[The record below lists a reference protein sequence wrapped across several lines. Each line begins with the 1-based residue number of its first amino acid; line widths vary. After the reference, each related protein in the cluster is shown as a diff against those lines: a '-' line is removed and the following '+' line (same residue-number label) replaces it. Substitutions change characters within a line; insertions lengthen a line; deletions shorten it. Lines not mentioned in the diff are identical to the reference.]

1 MPDHL
6 TARRVLVVDGDDET
20 GPELLLQLLEYGVA
34 AQLCTDGADAL
45 LQTGATR
52 PDVLLVSAELP
63 VLGSAALIRAVR
75 RRLSTPVLLG
85 VGPHDADAA
94 MEALTAGA
102 TACVA
107 RPYRIGEV
115 LPLVSAM
122 PHERVTGEDGI
133 LVMDGLALDTR
144 AHEVRLHGRRIAM
157 PERELK
163 LLAALMRHGGNVVT
177 QEQLRD
183 EVWGPG
189 HGRGTNTVV
198 VHIRRLRARLGDA
211 VGEPRILLTI
221 RGAGYRLVPP
231 PAIPAELASETAG
244 GPAVRPTT

>member
-1 MPDHL
+1 MSDHL
-6 TARRVLVVDGDDET
+6 TARRVLVVDGDDEA

-34 AQLCTDGADAL
+34 AQLSTDGADAL

-63 VLGSAALIRAVR
+63 ILGSAAFVRALR

-122 PHERVTGEDGI
+122 PYERIAAGEDVLSVGG
-133 LVMDGLALDTR
+133 LQLDGA

-157 PERELK
+157 PDRELK
-163 LLAALMRHGGNVVT
+163 LLACLMRHGGNVVAHD
-177 QEQLRD
+177 QLRD

-189 HGRGTNTVV
+189 DGRGTNTVV

-231 PAIPAELASETAG
+231 PSIPAELAD
-244 GPAVRPTT
+244 AVRPTS